1 MDVALYTYVDKARF
15 CVFQFGICHVRES
28 STFKRTTILYILERV
43 RVVQCS
49 CGDCIN
55 TLARFCDGDQFADFL
70 VRTLYTASPCVQLYK
85 VTQFLPGST
94 SLLFT

>member
-1 MDVALYTYVDKARF
+1 MRWTLLCTWTKLDAAFFSSVFATFESLPLLKGPQYYTYWSASGSHNAVVVTA
-15 CVFQFGICHVRES
+15 S
-28 STFKRTTILYILERV
+28 ILLPISAMEIDT
-43 RVVQCS
+43 Q
-49 CGDCIN
+49 I
-55 TLARFCDGDQFADFL
+55 F